1 MIRLPQ
7 IFPEEQTKPM
17 NHAKHYRISLFIVPL
32 VLVLSTTFLFGQP
45 PAQQLE
51 PSYEVALQVVIGSND
66 AAMRGEL
73 PASLTAI
80 SRQIK
85 STFAFQNYRLAN
97 TFMGRV
103 SNTGNVEYKSVSNI
117 FGEPTEVSD
126 AQTFLEWSLLNFQ
139 AMPAGFQA
147 RSFRFGAR
155 IPLVTRQM
163 KDAPPMVNYESI
175 GLTMNTIGLPINKPT
190 LVGTLSL
197 PKTSG
202 TVFLI
207 VTIKP
212 AE

>member
-1 MIRLPQ
+1 
-7 IFPEEQTKPM
+7 M
-17 NHAKHYRISLFIVPL
+17 NHATHYRSSLFAVPL
-32 VLVLSTTFLFGQP
+32 VILLSATFLFGQP

-66 AAMRGEL
+66 ASIRGDL
-73 PASLTAI
+73 PASLTTV
-80 SRQIK
+80 SRQLK

-97 TFMGRV
+97 TFIGRV

-117 FGEPTEVSD
+117 FGEPTEGSD
-126 AQTFLEWSLLNFQ
+126 AQTFLEWSLVGFQ
-139 AMPAGFQA
+139 AMPAGYQA

-155 IPLVTRQM
+155 VPLVTRQS
-163 KDAPPMVNYESI
+163 KDAAPMVAYEQI
-175 GLTMNTIGLPINKPT
+175 GLSMNMIGLPINRPT

-207 VTIKP
+207 ATIKA